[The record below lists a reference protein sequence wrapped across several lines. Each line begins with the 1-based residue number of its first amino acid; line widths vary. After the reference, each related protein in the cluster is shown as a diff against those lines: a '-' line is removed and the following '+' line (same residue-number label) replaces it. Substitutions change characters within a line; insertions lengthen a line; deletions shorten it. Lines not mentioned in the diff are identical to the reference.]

1 MTEIL
6 FYQLLRQPL
15 EAVLPVLLTRSLARG
30 WNAVVQ
36 GASEERIRALDD
48 LLWTFSD
55 ESFLPHGLALQN
67 DAESQPVILTSDASN
82 PNHSQ
87 IRFLI
92 DNVEEPDDAQS
103 YERIA
108 ILFDGRFET
117 SLQQAREQWKRCRNK
132 GFDVTYWAQNET
144 GGWEKKA

>member
-15 EAVLPVLLTRSLARG
+15 EAVLPVLLMRSLAKK

-36 GASEERIRALDD
+36 GASEERMRALDD
-48 LLWTFSD
+48 HLWTFSE
-55 ESFLPHGLALQN
+55 ESFLPHGLASQN
-67 DAESQPVILTSDASN
+67 DAGKQPVILTCDTSN
-82 PNHSQ
+82 PNQSQ

-92 DNVEEPDDAQS
+92 DNVDEPDNVDS

-108 ILFDGRFET
+108 VLFDGRFES
-117 SLQQAREQWKRCRNK
+117 SLKQAREQWKRCRNI
-132 GFDVTYWAQNET
+132 GQTVTYWAQNEN
-144 GGWEKKA
+144 GRWEKKA